1 MLGTADLLT
10 ENQVAE
16 QLANI
21 TDGLP
26 DEAPPDPRVTP
37 C

>member
-26 DEAPPDPRVTP
+26 DEWKKPGSGCV
-37 C
+37 